1 MCHADASK
9 VNDGAEDLNE
19 ILLLLNVCPDE
30 IEEDSDEAYG
40 SDFEDD
46 WRITVFFPFASRAFL
61 LKHRDLF
68 WSVTTFLLS
77 NGMIKY
83 AIVKASSLWFLLCE
97 ANQYQTVLC
106 YAMNKSSES

>member
-30 IEEDSDEAYG
+30 IEEDSDEAYE

-46 WRITVFFPFASRAFL
+46 WRITVTNLEPFYSSFCTGTYFDHSDHFFTL
-61 LKHRDLF
+61 
-68 WSVTTFLLS
+68 T
-77 NGMIKY
+77 
-83 AIVKASSLWFLLCE
+83 
-97 ANQYQTVLC
+97 
-106 YAMNKSSES
+106 